1 MLLASVFKGIG
12 SQGRRLQRSK
22 LRSQLNKI
30 HIRYCHICVTIKG
43 TTLFGGLLADIFIY
57 SYKIVEAFRTLRKVS
72 LICHYTAFE
81 CVSYYWVRTVS
92 LAGTLNCL
100 SCISLN
106 WCAFVLYLLSFHRKD
121 FGPSGTRLNR
131 SSFFRLVCWGMR
143 TWMCIHQYSFH
154 CLSSLKTE
162 FELIRPIFIFD
173 LFFLFGRLVSVWGF
187 PVSWN

>member
-30 HIRYCHICVTIKG
+30 HIRYCHICVTIEG

-72 LICHYTAFE
+72 LIIVTALYLVE
-81 CVSYYWVRTVS
+81 CVSYYWMRTVS
-92 LAGTLNCL
+92 LAGALNCL

-106 WCAFVLYLLSFHRKD
+106 
-121 FGPSGTRLNR
+121 
-131 SSFFRLVCWGMR
+131 
-143 TWMCIHQYSFH
+143 
-154 CLSSLKTE
+154 
-162 FELIRPIFIFD
+162 
-173 LFFLFGRLVSVWGF
+173 
-187 PVSWN
+187 